1 MMRFANWLHRLSGLT
16 LAVALCVLMTG
27 TAHAA
32 GQEKT
37 AVSVTVA
44 WEGLRDVVVSGQD
57 LTRFNE
63 SLKTLVQ
70 ARDNEARDNLES
82 ASIALSQWAYKA
94 VMGRDM
100 ASADSYSMGAVE
112 LSPSTPEGYLVRST
126 MFWKDGDV
134 INSVIWFVQAAAVGV
149 QHYWVGLAWLS
160 YGIIIF
166 WIAAATTLM
175 VFLVPSIIYSVR
187 AFQHMLQEFCHF
199 KLPGWVV
206 LAGLLAVVALP
217 LAAGLNPGWVVLAW
231 IFVAWMG
238 DRARDRHIQMF
249 LLLVV
254 LMGPWLC
261 APFMAAT
268 GYHSDPV
275 EIALAESLGT
285 VYQSPGAVP
294 DVAAMTPETDW
305 RVPFALGNIALR
317 AGQYSVA
324 ATWYEKAQDLG
335 GDPIRLTHNLASA
348 RFKQGKVAKAED
360 LLKRVTGNPDG
371 PVESWY
377 NLGQVQSKR
386 LDFVSARASFDQA
399 RAIDPDRYLRVTQ
412 MSAEEGDFFVM
423 PLGIS
428 SHEARVMVLSDTSGW
443 TEFANPLWRF
453 LFGNIPVMA
462 APGMLVLIIILFWML
477 PKLMASHRIYHCDI
491 CSEDVCQ
498 ECMRFDWDLH
508 LCANCI
514 ERIGETRGT
523 KTDLA
528 ILRDRYQP
536 KPRAQV
542 FKKLLYLVPGIGQLK
557 AGRFAVACLHLLVV
571 SYTIWWMLLLGTVPQ
586 WALSV
591 PVTEW
596 PVARFGATV
605 LLVFYTLLA
614 LILFRLGNR
623 DTGGAPALGS
633 AQIGSGSRGG

>member
-1 MMRFANWLHRLSGLT
+1 MMRFANWLRRLSGLT
-16 LAVALCVLMTG
+16 LALCVLVVG

-32 GQEKT
+32 GQESSRMAVT
-37 AVSVTVA
+37 AA
-44 WEGLRDVVVSGQD
+44 WENVRDAVVSGQD
-57 LTRFNE
+57 LTSFDE
-63 SLKTLVQ
+63 AMSTLVQ
-70 ARDNEARDNLES
+70 ARDGEARDNLES

-100 ASADSYSMGAVE
+100 AAADKYSMGAVE
-112 LSPSTPEGYLVRST
+112 LSPNTPEGYLVRST

-134 INSVIWFVQAAAVGV
+134 ISAAVWFSKAAAVGV

-166 WIAAATTLM
+166 WIAAATTLL
-175 VFLVPSIIYSVR
+175 VFLVPSILYSIR
-187 AFQHMLQEFCHF
+187 AFQHMLQEFCYF

-206 LAGLLAVVALP
+206 LAGLLALVAMP

-231 IFVAWMG
+231 IFIAWMG
-238 DRARDRHIQMF
+238 DRSRDRHIQMF

-261 APFMAAT
+261 SPFMAAT
-268 GYHSDPV
+268 RYHSDPV
-275 EIALAESLGT
+275 EIALAESQGT
-285 VYQSPGAVP
+285 VYESPGVVP
-294 DVAAMTPETDW
+294 DVDAMTADMNW
-305 RVPFALGNIALR
+305 RVPFILGNIALR
-317 AGQYSVA
+317 DGRYGEA
-324 ATWYEKAQDLG
+324 AEWYEKAQALG
-335 GDPIRLTHNLASA
+335 GDPVRLTHNLASA
-348 RFKQGKVAKAED
+348 RFKQGKVAKAEE
-360 LLKRVTGNPDG
+360 LLKRVTSNPEG

-412 MSAEEGDFFVM
+412 MSADEGDFFVM
-423 PLGIS
+423 PMGIS
-428 SHEARVMVLSDTSGW
+428 GNEARAMVLSDTSGW
-443 TEFANPLWRF
+443 AEFADPLWKF
-453 LFGNIPVMA
+453 LFGNVPVMA
-462 APGMLVLIIILFWML
+462 APGILVAIFILFWLL
-477 PKLMASHRIYHCDI
+477 PRLMASHRIYHCDI

-508 LCANCI
+508 LCGNCI

-536 KPRAQV
+536 RPRGRV
-542 FKKLLYLVPGIGQLK
+542 IKKLLYLVPGIGQLEK
-557 AGRFAVACLHLLVV
+557 GRFATACLHLLVV
-571 SYTIWWMLLLGTVPQ
+571 SYTLWWMILLGTVPQ

-591 PVTEW
+591 PLTEW
-596 PVARFGATV
+596 PVARLGAAA
-605 LLVFYTLLA
+605 LLALYTLLA
-614 LILFRLGNR
+614 LILFRIGNR
-623 DTGGAPALGS
+623 DTGGTPVLGS
-633 AQIGSGSRGG
+633 TSPGGGIRGGG